1 MVDKMLLS
9 YVNQMYILESEL
21 YSLCQIKSS
30 LENERTVQ
38 MNRIQDE
45 KFSYSLPRHSNTNIG
60 EYVKGT
66 LVLFLGILVVG
77 GGYVQPEEMAKIVIY
92 IIGGYIL
99 LSGIAILGG
108 AVSEDLADSKRQQDM
123 IEKEEARQKKILRE
137 NNKIRINCKKLT
149 EGIQVIDAH
158 IKEKNSILQKLYS
171 YNIIHKNYRN
181 FYGISITVTV
191 HELGH
196 LIAYMDYRERE
207 EIVISDVGTLL
218 FLFFPIGGYV
228 GVRYA
233 DLLKKKE
240 QIQGLAAGL
249 EMNIATIG
257 LILILRNLNPY
268 CDILSPVILYSLPT
282 IIFNSLPING
292 TDGCQILSVLLGVN
306 IGALA
311 KNILSDKRRVKKMVR
326 EGPVGWLCLLLFSF
340 QYLLKIIVVLLEAG
354 SVIFLMILGYYYFF
368 SH

>member
-1 MVDKMLLS
+1 
-9 YVNQMYILESEL
+9 
-21 YSLCQIKSS
+21 
-30 LENERTVQ
+30 
-38 MNRIQDE
+38 
-45 KFSYSLPRHSNTNIG
+45 
-60 EYVKGT
+60 
-66 LVLFLGILVVG
+66 
-77 GGYVQPEEMAKIVIY
+77 
-92 IIGGYIL
+92 
-99 LSGIAILGG
+99 
-108 AVSEDLADSKRQQDM
+108 
-123 IEKEEARQKKILRE
+123 
-137 NNKIRINCKKLT
+137 
-149 EGIQVIDAH
+149 
-158 IKEKNSILQKLYS
+158 
-171 YNIIHKNYRN
+171 
-181 FYGISITVTV
+181 
-191 HELGH
+191 
-196 LIAYMDYRERE
+196 MDYRERE